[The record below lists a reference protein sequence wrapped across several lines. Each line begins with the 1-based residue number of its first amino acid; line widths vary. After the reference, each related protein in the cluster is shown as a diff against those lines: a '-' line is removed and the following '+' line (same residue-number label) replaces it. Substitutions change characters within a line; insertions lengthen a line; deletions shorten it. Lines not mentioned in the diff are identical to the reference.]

1 MFEKFKKIPSLPPR
15 SRNLHAAILNKHFI
29 KDGFT

>member
-1 MFEKFKKIPSLPPR
+1 MFEKLKKNSLPPR